1 MKYYFLHV
9 SSRRH
14 FIFQLVQYDIL
25 FSLCRGRKKKSVS
38 SYSGVN
44 SEHRTLLNDCIV
56 KWIDFVIAFDIE
68 LNSDTESIAL
78 TSIEKHLCLNFIRRS
93 FAASSALLINL
104 RK

>member
-1 MKYYFLHV
+1 M
-9 SSRRH
+9 
-14 FIFQLVQYDIL
+14 
-25 FSLCRGRKKKSVS
+25 S

-78 TSIEKHLCLNFIRRS
+78 TSIEKHLCLNFIRFAYQSTEVIDTKACRIHLPVLFAVCVCVRAKSDPEVRHHIS
-93 FAASSALLINL
+93 FI
-104 RK
+104 RVVPVH